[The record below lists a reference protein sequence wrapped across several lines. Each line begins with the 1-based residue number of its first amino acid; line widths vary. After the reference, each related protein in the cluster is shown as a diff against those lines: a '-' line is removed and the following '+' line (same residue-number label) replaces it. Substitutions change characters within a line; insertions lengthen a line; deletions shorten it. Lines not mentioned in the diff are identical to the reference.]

1 MTQLGKNIILGK
13 KPEISLKVGF
23 SGVGKNFISLM
34 CYFWVSMMYHSC
46 LYGYAKIACFGKIP
60 FSSYKRK
67 YSRPIRLQDFL
78 ILQKLFEV

>member
-1 MTQLGKNIILGK
+1 MEWYKKLYCLKDKKVTQLGKNIILGK

-46 LYGYAKIACFGKIP
+46 LYDYAKTA
-60 FSSYKRK
+60 
-67 YSRPIRLQDFL
+67 FL
-78 ILQKLFEV
+78 EKSLSQVINKNTLGQ